1 MPNAPLNPLV
11 SGSSRSIL
19 RMPVDLATNLGLKTY
34 NRTFPRI
41 EAALFLA
48 DVIVQ
53 LQGRASQ
60 SYAEEIEQVQEA
72 ITKELD
78 HLEALITEQAHRADK
93 LCNGGKR
100 RSTPDAPSALDIDY
114 THAVRVDL
122 AMRTPHVRRYADL
135 LTELESTS
143 RLLDQAWWSKQIL
156 TANRLKMENHLFRHC
171 MKSTAIVERLARGL
185 ARRVRDDQEA
195 PGYRDMLTKRTG
207 RGPEAAEAV
216 VAEDR
221 EAMTANEAASLQA
234 TEALAASFQETEA
247 ETPEALAATEASE
260 STTHLAETAEEIN
273 AAHSATTD
281 TPDGAH
287 AEGSPAAT
295 CDPDADAESTAP
307 VLDGAFWGVRGSTST
322 AGDPATMATEA
333 TEIEAPKSTPRRVR
347 DLRVPS

>member
-60 SYAEEIEQVQEA
+60 SYADEIDQVQEA
-72 ITKELD
+72 IGKELD
-78 HLEALITEQAHRADK
+78 HLDALITEQAHLADK

-100 RSTPDAPSALDIDY
+100 RPTPDASAALDIDY

-135 LTELESTS
+135 LATLEDIS
-143 RLLDQAWWSKQIL
+143 RLLDQAWWGKHIL
-156 TANRLKMENHLFRHC
+156 TANRLSMENHLFRHC
-171 MKSTAIVERLARGL
+171 MKSTAIIERLARGL

-195 PGYRDMLTKRTG
+195 PGYRDMLVKRTG

-234 TEALAASFQETEA
+234 TEALTTSFQETEV
-247 ETPEALAATEASE
+247 ETPEALAATETPAS
-260 STTHLAETAEEIN
+260 TAHPADAGETS

-281 TPDGAH
+281 TPDGEN
-287 AEGSPAAT
+287 AEGSPAET
-295 CDPDADAESTAP
+295 PDLDADAESTAP
-307 VLDGAFWGVRGSTST
+307 VLGGAFWGGRDRAPV
-322 AGDPATMATEA
+322 ADDAAATEDS
-333 TEIEAPKSTPRRVR
+333 APKSTRRRVS
-347 DLRVPS
+347 DLRVSS

>member
-11 SGSSRSIL
+11 SGSSRPVL
-19 RMPVDLATNLGLKTY
+19 RMPIELATHQGLRIY

-53 LQGRASQ
+53 LQGRASRD
-60 SYAEEIEQVQEA
+60 YAEEIEQVQEA
-72 ITKELD
+72 IATELD
-78 HLEALITEQAHRADK
+78 HLEALITEQSNLADK

-114 THAVRVDL
+114 THAVQVQL
-122 AMRTPHVRRYADL
+122 TMRTPQVRRYADL
-135 LTELESTS
+135 LATLEGIS
-143 RLLDQAWWSKQIL
+143 RLLDQAWWSKRIL
-156 TANRLKMENHLFRHC
+156 TARRLELESHLFRHC
-171 MKSTAIVERLARGL
+171 DKSTGIIERLARGL
-185 ARRVRDDQEA
+185 ARRVRDGQEA

-207 RGPEAAEAV
+207 RGPEAAEAVVAV

-247 ETPEALAATEASE
+247 TEATEATASPPE
-260 STTHLAETAEEIN
+260 TGEETTEV
-273 AAHSATTD
+273 HSAALD

-287 AEGSPAAT
+287 AEGSPT
-295 CDPDADAESTAP
+295 ETPDPDTDAESTAP

-333 TEIEAPKSTPRRVR
+333 AETETPKSTPRRVR

>member
-11 SGSSRSIL
+11 SGSSRPVL
-19 RMPVDLATNLGLKTY
+19 RMPIELATHQGLRIY

-53 LQGRASQ
+53 LQGRASRD
-60 SYAEEIEQVQEA
+60 YAEEIEQVQEA
-72 ITKELD
+72 IDKELD
-78 HLEALITEQAHRADK
+78 HLEALITEQSNLADK

-100 RSTPDAPSALDIDY
+100 RPTPDTSSALDIDY

-135 LTELESTS
+135 LATLEDIS
-143 RLLDQAWWSKQIL
+143 RLLDQAWWGKHIL
-156 TANRLKMENHLFRHC
+156 TANRLSMENHLFRHC
-171 MKSTAIVERLARGL
+171 MKSTAIIERLARGL

-195 PGYRDMLTKRTG
+195 PGYRDMLVKRTG

-247 ETPEALAATEASE
+247 
-260 STTHLAETAEEIN
+260 
-273 AAHSATTD
+273 
-281 TPDGAH
+281 
-287 AEGSPAAT
+287 
-295 CDPDADAESTAP
+295 
-307 VLDGAFWGVRGSTST
+307 
-322 AGDPATMATEA
+322 TEA
-333 TEIEAPKSTPRRVR
+333 TASPPETG
-347 DLRVPS
+347 